1 MTDPVA
7 EHLCPGCFAD
17 KGDAN
22 PCPHCGYDEHAPRG
36 PLPLP
41 HRHLLNGQFL
51 IGRVLGKPGGFGL
64 TYLGWDQQLHTRV
77 AIKEYLPR
85 DLATRVTD
93 GASVAAH
100 TQEDG
105 ELLRYGLTQFIGEAR
120 TLAQLDHPNIVRVRQ
135 FFEANGTAYL
145 VMDYYDGL
153 SLAEYLEQQG
163 GKLPEKAAVQLMLP
177 ILDGLRAVHAKGFL
191 HRDVKPQNI
200 YLANTDVGGVRPIL
214 LDFGAARQAMGERSR
229 SLSVVVSAGYA
240 PLEQYQRKGQQ
251 GPWTDTYS
259 AAAVLYRLVTGH
271 EPPEAIERIPDDRLQ
286 PAADLGVSASLS
298 DTLGE
303 ALAIS
308 PDMRPPMLAFRERL
322 RKESASAAESSR
334 QRPAL
339 SPHATQPGKTQP
351 ERRSVAWLLI
361 ALVAVSGSLVAL
373 WQPWVSKNGFDALEP
388 IVVDQ
393 PEPSEPKA
401 PALPAA
407 VPDAITERKPLSPS
421 LSDPDAITELDPT
434 SPIETMQEA
443 ISDPESSPP
452 VTATPDTVTV
462 VNPASPPEALPD
474 ATSDSE
480 SSPHP
485 AAKQTLFAEPEPTS
499 PPPIAVDAER
509 LATCREHMQN
519 KRYTHPENA
528 NALLCYQAIK
538 RRDPGNAEAAQ
549 AFEQMTAFYLDSGQ
563 RALRNGD
570 PERVRDRIERLKKI
584 DPNSLA
590 AEQLEQANVSNQ
602 DDSFNEV
609 MSGFGVE
616 IVTDKEWLACAR
628 KAVEEGEKEMRE
640 DGVVDGNFW
649 GMAGTGMIY
658 AAIDKCGYLESP
670 KTIPKWAMELINEN
684 CYRHPDA
691 VDYEI
696 FNRPFYKYHP
706 DYLEKTVMPEC
717 QKVYKRMDS
726 LAKRKAEM
734 SRMSQ

>member
-17 KGDAN
+17 KDNAN
-22 PCPHCGYDEHAPRG
+22 PCPRCGYDEHAPRG

-41 HRHLLNGQFL
+41 HHHLLNGQFL

-85 DLATRVTD
+85 DLATRFTD

-286 PAADLGVSASLS
+286 PAADLGFSASLS

-388 IVVDQ
+388 IVADQ
-393 PEPSEPKA
+393 PESSEPQA

-407 VPDAITERKPLSPS
+407 VPEAITERKPLSPS
-421 LSDPDAITELDPT
+421 LSDPDAITE
-434 SPIETMQEA
+434 
-443 ISDPESSPP
+443 
-452 VTATPDTVTV
+452 
-462 VNPASPPEALPD
+462 
-474 ATSDSE
+474 
-480 SSPHP
+480 
-485 AAKQTLFAEPEPTS
+485 PEPTS
-499 PPPIAVDAER
+499 PPAIAVDAER
-509 LATCREHMQN
+509 LATCREHMEN

-528 NALLCYQAIK
+528 NALLCYQAIE
-538 RRDPGNAEAAQ
+538 RQDPGNAEAAN

-590 AEQLEQANVSNQ
+590 AEQLEQANVSDQ

-616 IVTDKEWLACAR
+616 IVTDKEWLDCAR

-640 DGVVDGNFW
+640 DGYEDWQFW
-649 GMAGTGMIY
+649 GAAGDGMIY

-670 KTIPKWAMELINEN
+670 KTIPKWAMELINEK
-684 CYRHPDA
+684 CYWEPDA
-691 VDYEI
+691 VDYAI

-717 QKVYKRMDS
+717 KKVYNRMDS